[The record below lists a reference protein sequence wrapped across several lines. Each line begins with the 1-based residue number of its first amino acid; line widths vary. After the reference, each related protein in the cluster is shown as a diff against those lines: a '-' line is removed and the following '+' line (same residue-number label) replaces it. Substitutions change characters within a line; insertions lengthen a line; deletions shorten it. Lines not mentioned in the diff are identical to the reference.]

1 MIITRSPL
9 RISLGGGGSDLP
21 SFYEKEAGFVLSAA
35 INKFV
40 YVSVSKPFF
49 NEISLKYSETEK
61 VSSCHEI
68 KHPIFR
74 EALELM
80 NYDNQGI
87 EISTHAEVPAGT
99 GLGSSGSF
107 TTALLKSLH
116 QHARKSISPSE
127 LARLA
132 CHIEIERLKEPIG
145 KQDQYIAALGG
156 FQSMV
161 FNQDGTVE
169 TSNLE
174 IANDKIQELEE
185 NLVFVYTGKSRS
197 ASNILADQDSRS
209 LEDDKEIF
217 NLLRQTKAMGL
228 EIKKTLEVGDLAT
241 FGQILNE
248 HWELKKARSINI
260 SSPDMNNI
268 YELAISNGAIG
279 GKLIGA
285 GGGGFFMF
293 YTENK
298 RRLRKV
304 LQGVGLREMQVSFE
318 FEGCKVIMDQ

>member
-21 SFYEKEAGFVLSAA
+21 SFYEKESGFVLSAA

-61 VSSCHEI
+61 VSSCDEI
-68 KHPIFR
+68 KHPIIR

-161 FNQDGTVE
+161 FNHDGTVE

-209 LEDDKEIF
+209 LDDDKEIF
-217 NLLRQTKAMGL
+217 SLLRQTKAIGL
-228 EIKKTLEVGDLAT
+228 EIKKTLEVGDLET

-268 YELAISNGAIG
+268 YELAISNGAVG